1 MLNVVI
7 EIFPEETEGAKNRG
21 AGHVDEGAITFAS
34 VELED
39 LLELIE
45 QRRVALSFVNPLE
58 HCCEHRCFH
67 PARRA
72 LTARFT
78 SEELRNAQR
87 FFSHAR
93 SSGVEAHHTT
103 A

>member
-7 EIFPEETEGAKNRG
+7 EIFAEETESAKNRRS
-21 AGHVDEGAITFAS
+21 GHVDEGAITFAS
-34 VELED
+34 IELED

-45 QRRVALSFVNPLE
+45 QGGVALSFVNPLE
-58 HCCEHRCFH
+58 HCCEQRCFH

-87 FFSHAR
+87 FFCHAR
-93 SSGVEAHHTT
+93 SSSVESHHTT

>member
-1 MLNVVI
+1 MPNVVI
-7 EIFPEETEGAKNRG
+7 EIFSEEPESAKNRRSR
-21 AGHVDEGAITFAS
+21 HVDEGAITFPS

-45 QRRVALSFVNPLE
+45 QRAVALSFVNPFE

-67 PARRA
+67 PARGA
-72 LTARFT
+72 LTTRFA
-78 SEELRNAQR
+78 SEELRDSQR

-93 SSGVEAHHTT
+93 SSGIEAHHT
-103 A
+103 AA

>member
-7 EIFPEETEGAKNRG
+7 ELSAKEPESAKNRG
-21 AGHVDEGAITFAS
+21 ARHVDEGAITFAA
-34 VELED
+34 VEVED

-45 QRRVALSFVNPLE
+45 QRAVALSFVNPLE

-72 LTARFT
+72 LTARFA
-78 SEELRNAQR
+78 SEELRDAQR

-93 SSGVEAHHTT
+93 SSGVEAHHT
-103 A
+103 AA